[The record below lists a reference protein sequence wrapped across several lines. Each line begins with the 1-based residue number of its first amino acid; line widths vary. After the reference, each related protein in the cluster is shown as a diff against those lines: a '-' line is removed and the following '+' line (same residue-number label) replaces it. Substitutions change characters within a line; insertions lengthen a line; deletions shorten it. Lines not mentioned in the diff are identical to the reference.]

1 MSWTVFHK
9 RGLEGF
15 RNEFFQKVF
24 RLNMDGDLTRCWSEI
39 RNVSCFKKLV
49 EKDQRDTDGADALL
63 FHHSN
68 NNNKNKFKILT
79 LLISI
84 IFSFIAI
91 WEVGSVTLCLF
102 IERYS
107 GTPPTNQYIQPTQY
121 LLFNMYNIYSNLLG
135 KGVAWI
141 SPIGESC
148 ETLTLLRYRS
158 YRCFVLE
165 IGRIIYDILGLLNFW
180 NEFFK
185 KVNSLDMDGAMSQLW
200 SKLGSNYVPRDI
212 LEISAIWEGRGVL
225 LCFPVGKYDRTPVYW
240 SDGGNKKQ
248 KQKSNS
254 KYILI
259 LLFSD
264 LPLNSPHNNRPSE
277 WNCVSHTL
285 GRCDI
290 LYHLIK
296 NPTVGFCM
304 LPALRSSSR
313 HFLSAL
319 MLASMLPL
327 TTIMHYIMLQINHES
342 CFTSFLREECLPYTL
357 KSDGS
362 ILSAILML
370 TLVLI
375 ISFIKAKC
383 FLLTRTQQYLHIENY
398 LSLIPWGSDSHFLLA
413 MMFTLLLTTNSLF
426 FKVLFFTFVSLLMD
440 PLSPMP
446 MINDICGAYVLGA
459 PWCNQYQGSRIAY
472 MHKIKK
478 FSLNFHHEDSYA
490 KY

>member
-1 MSWTVFHK
+1 M
-9 RGLEGF
+9 
-15 RNEFFQKVF
+15 
-24 RLNMDGDLTRCWSEI
+24 
-39 RNVSCFKKLV
+39 
-49 EKDQRDTDGADALL
+49 
-63 FHHSN
+63 
-68 NNNKNKFKILT
+68 
-79 LLISI
+79 
-84 IFSFIAI
+84 FI
-91 WEVGSVTLCLF
+91 VT
-102 IERYS
+102 EY
-107 GTPPTNQYIQPTQY
+107 
-121 LLFNMYNIYSNLLG
+121 
-135 KGVAWI
+135 A
-141 SPIGESC
+141 
-148 ETLTLLRYRS
+148 
-158 YRCFVLE
+158 
-165 IGRIIYDILGLLNFW
+165 
-180 NEFFK
+180 
-185 KVNSLDMDGAMSQLW
+185 A
-200 SKLGSNYVPRDI
+200 
-212 LEISAIWEGRGVL
+212 
-225 LCFPVGKYDRTPVYW
+225 
-240 SDGGNKKQ
+240 
-248 KQKSNS
+248 
-254 KYILI
+254 LI

-296 NPTVGFCM
+296 NPTIGFCM
-304 LPALRSSSR
+304 LPALRSRSR

-383 FLLTRTQQYLHIENY
+383 FLLTRTQQYLHIENC
-398 LSLIPWGSDSHFLLA
+398 LSLIPWGSDSRFLSA

-446 MINDICGAYVLGA
+446 MINGICGAYVLGA

-478 FSLNFHHEDSYA
+478 FFLNFHHEDSYA